1 MAGRRVAI
9 VTGASSG
16 MGLAT
21 ALALA
26 RRKYAVLLAAR
37 RTDRLT
43 EAAKRCE
50 QAGGVA
56 RAVTTDVTDRR
67 QVEALVSAA
76 AGEFGRVD
84 VMVNNAG
91 VGLFARVH
99 ETTDADMR
107 AIFETN
113 FFSVFNG
120 CKAVAPIMIRQG
132 GGHIFNV
139 SSVIGK
145 RGTPFHGAY
154 CATKF
159 AVCGLTDSLRVEL
172 AVHKVRVTS
181 VCPALTA
188 TEFFDHSPRG
198 RRARSSFR
206 TFTSLTPAAVV
217 GRKIA
222 ATVGRNVPELVF
234 TPGGKFLTLIAALCP
249 RAADAMMRLYHDDL
263 AKRLRGADEAED
275 SGDEAVTPRG

>member
-16 MGLAT
+16 IGLAT

-26 RRKYAVLLAAR
+26 RRRYAVLLAAR
-37 RTDRLT
+37 RTERLA
-43 EAAKRCE
+43 EAAGRCE
-50 QAGGVA
+50 QAGGIA

-67 QVEALVSAA
+67 QVEDLVSAA
-76 AGEFGRVD
+76 ADEFGRVD

-99 ETTDADMR
+99 ETADADMR
-107 AIFETN
+107 AIFDAN
-113 FFSVFNG
+113 FFSVFHG
-120 CKAVAPIMIRQG
+120 CKAVAPIMIRQRS
-132 GGHIFNV
+132 GHIFNV

-159 AVCGLTDSLRVEL
+159 AICGLTDSLRVEL
-172 AVHKVRVTS
+172 AAHEVRVTC
-181 VCPALTA
+181 VCPAPTA
-188 TEFFDHSPRG
+188 TEFFDGSQRA
-198 RRARSSFR
+198 RRAGSSFR
-206 TFTSLTPAAVV
+206 KFRSLTPAAVV

-222 ATVGRNVPELVF
+222 ATVGKNAPELVF
-234 TPGGKFLTLIAALCP
+234 TAGGKLLALIGALWP
-249 RAADAMMRLYHDDL
+249 RAADAMMRPYHDDL
-263 AKRLRGADEAED
+263 AKRLREADQAED
-275 SGDEAVTPRG
+275 RGDKPVTPGG